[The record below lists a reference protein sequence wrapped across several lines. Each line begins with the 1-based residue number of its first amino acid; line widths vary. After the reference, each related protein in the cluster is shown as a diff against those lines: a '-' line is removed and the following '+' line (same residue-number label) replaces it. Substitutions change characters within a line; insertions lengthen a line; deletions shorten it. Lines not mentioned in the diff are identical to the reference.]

1 MKRAVLGLGSNLGD
15 SVEAIRRACEA
26 LDLLPK
32 TQVLQ
37 CSSLYRTKPVGL
49 LDQPDFVNAAVLL
62 KTGLSPRALLG
73 ACLGIEAAAGRR
85 RSVKNGPRVLD
96 IDLLLYEGEVS
107 GDEELTLPHPR
118 LHERAFVLVP
128 LADLFPDMHAFELD
142 LRGLEGW
149 RDRDDVVLLRACDA
163 AQI

>member
-15 SVEAIRRACEA
+15 SVETIRRACEA